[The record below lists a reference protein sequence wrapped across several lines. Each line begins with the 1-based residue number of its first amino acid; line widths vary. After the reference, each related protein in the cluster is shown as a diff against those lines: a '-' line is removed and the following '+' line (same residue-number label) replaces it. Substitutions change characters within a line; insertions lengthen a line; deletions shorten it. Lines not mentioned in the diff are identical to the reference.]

1 MSIPLKTYLMNPKSM
16 PRQQLLGQM
25 NNDTR

>member
-1 MSIPLKTYLMNPKSM
+1 MGIPLKTYLINPKSI
-16 PRQQLLGQM
+16 PRTQLLGFM

>member
-1 MSIPLKTYLMNPKSM
+1 MQIPLKTYLMNPKSI
-16 PRQQLLGQM
+16 PRQQLLGFM

>member
-1 MSIPLKTYLMNPKSM
+1 MDIPLKIYLINPKAI
-16 PRQQLLGQM
+16 PRTQLLGNM